1 MAVGL
6 AALLLGEN
14 VGVVRLAGAALVT
27 GGVALIA
34 LG

>member
-6 AALLLGEN
+6 AALLLGEH
-14 VGVVRLAGAALVT
+14 VGVVRLAGAALVA